1 MKQKYFKDHDIV
13 RWKTSKGI
21 NHQGEIVATIPEGC
35 ECYAIVRDA
44 RLKYDAAVCCLK
56 SGIKWHRTSY
66 LILVQNKV
74 PHYKPG
80 LYSPYASQLELVNKD
95 G

>member
-1 MKQKYFKDHDIV
+1 MKQKHFKDHDIV
-13 RWKTSKGI
+13 KWETPRGVI
-21 NHQGEIVATIPEGC
+21 HQGEIVATIPEGY

-44 RLKYDAAVCCLK
+44 RLKYDATICCTK

-66 LILVQNKV
+66 VILVQNDRANC
-74 PHYKPG
+74 KPG
-80 LYSPYASQLELVNKD
+80 LYSPYVPSLELVNKD